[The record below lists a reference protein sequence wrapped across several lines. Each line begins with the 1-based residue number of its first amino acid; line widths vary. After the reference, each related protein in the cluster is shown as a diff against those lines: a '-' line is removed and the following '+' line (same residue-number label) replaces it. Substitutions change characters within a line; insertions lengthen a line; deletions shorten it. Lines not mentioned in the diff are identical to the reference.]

1 MKKLI
6 TTGIFLLMGTIMVM
20 GISPYLRIADMDGNM
35 NQAREKVLSVL
46 KETGY
51 DILGQYQPG
60 TNPDLYV
67 VVFTDEKIK
76 GLCRKVKDQGMLAAA
91 MKVGFQKNGT
101 KIEIS
106 ILNPE
111 YLFYAYFREKMNET
125 SIKSSAMSVSKGI
138 KADLRGIGSLS
149 VPFGGDESAG
159 DLIKYRYMAGMPGF
173 DKQVKLAE
181 FADFKRGVEVIR
193 NNLKKEKGKTVKV
206 YEIIDERS
214 KIAVFGVGFS
224 NPEDGEAHFL
234 PIIGESHIA
243 ALPYEVILENNK
255 AFMLHG
261 RYRLALHWPELT
273 MGTFT
278 KIMSSPGDI
287 EDAMELLM
295 D

>member
-6 TTGIFLLMGTIMVM
+6 ATGIFLLIGTIMAM
-20 GISPYLRIADMDGNM
+20 GISPYLRIAELDGNM

-51 DILGQYQPG
+51 QILGQYQPG
-60 TNPDLYV
+60 NNPDLYV
-67 VVFTDEKIK
+67 VVFTDEKITV
-76 GLCRKVKDQGMLAAA
+76 LCRKVKEQGMLAAA
-91 MKVGFQKNGT
+91 MKVGFQKKGA

-125 SIKSSAMSVSKGI
+125 SLKSSALSVSKGI
-138 KADLRGIGSLS
+138 KTDLRGVGSLS
-149 VPFGGDESAG
+149 VPFGGDESTG

-173 DKQVKLAE
+173 DKQEELAE
-181 FADFKRGVEVIR
+181 FKDFKTGVEVIR
-193 NNLKKEKGKTVKV
+193 NNLKKGKGKTVKV

-214 KIAVFGVGFS
+214 KIAVFGVGLS
-224 NPEDGEAHFL
+224 NPEEGEAHFL
-234 PIIGESHIA
+234 PIIGESHVA
-243 ALPYEVILENNK
+243 AMPYEVILENNK

-261 RYRLALHWPELT
+261 RYRIALHWPELT

>member
-6 TTGIFLLMGTIMVM
+6 ATGIFLLIGTIMAM
-20 GISPYLRIADMDGNM
+20 GISPYLRIAELDGNM

-51 DILGQYQPG
+51 QILGQYQPG
-60 TNPDLYV
+60 NNPDLYV
-67 VVFTDEKIK
+67 VVFTDEKITV
-76 GLCRKVKDQGMLAAA
+76 LCRKVKEQGMLAAA
-91 MKVGFQKNGT
+91 MKVGFQKKGA

-125 SIKSSAMSVSKGI
+125 SLKSSALSVSKGI
-138 KADLRGIGSLS
+138 KTDLRGVGSLS

-173 DKQVKLAE
+173 DKQEELAE
-181 FADFKRGVEVIR
+181 FKDFKTGVEVIR
-193 NNLKKEKGKTVKV
+193 NNLKKGKGKTVKV

-214 KIAVFGVGFS
+214 KIAVFGVGLS
-224 NPEDGEAHFL
+224 NPEEGEAHFL
-234 PIIGESHIA
+234 PIIGESHVA
-243 ALPYEVILENNK
+243 AMPYEVILENNK

-261 RYRLALHWPELT
+261 RYRIALHWPELT